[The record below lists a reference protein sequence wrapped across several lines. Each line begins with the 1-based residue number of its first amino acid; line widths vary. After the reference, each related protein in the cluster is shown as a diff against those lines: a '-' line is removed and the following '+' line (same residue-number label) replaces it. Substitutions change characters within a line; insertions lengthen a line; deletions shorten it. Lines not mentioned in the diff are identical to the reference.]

1 MKKLFIAI
9 AALAAMTSCSQDE
22 VMEVAEKQAISF
34 GNAFVGNST
43 RAAIDNTYSGNTEL
57 TKFNVYGTVTGT
69 GTAYIFKGDE
79 VTGNIGD
86 ATWSCNN
93 VQYWIPNSTYKFIA
107 IADATSVP
115 NYQTSMP
122 TTITYTDGT
131 TVANEVQKDLLYAEV
146 TDATNDVATPSKGNP
161 VKFIFDHLLS
171 KAKFTFTHS
180 AYNNANY
187 TYDVTNIRFVD
198 VNKTGTYTIA
208 SKAWTSVSN
217 EGELLFGNL
226 ENKITKD
233 VLSQQS
239 NYEKVF
245 VPANYTKENPLVAKF
260 TVDTYVGTEKIT
272 SRNYIAEIVQ
282 NFEKGHAYNF
292 NVALSNTQILF
303 TVTRVN
309 GWDTTTSD
317 ISGTPTSVTVTA
329 EPEVETPATP
339 ADPAN

>member
-1 MKKLFIAI
+1 MKKFLFLAI
-9 AALAAMTSCSQDE
+9 AAAAMTSCSQDE
-22 VMEVAEKQAISF
+22 VLEVAQKQAISF

-43 RAAIDNTYSGNTEL
+43 RAAIDNTYSGETDLTE
-57 TKFNVYGTVTGT
+57 FNVYGTVTGT
-69 GTAYIFKGDE
+69 GTAYIFKGDK

-86 ATWSCNN
+86 ATWSCDN
-93 VQYWIPNSTYKFIA
+93 VQYWIPNSTYKFVA
-107 IADATSVP
+107 IADATEVP
-115 NYQTSMP
+115 GTTGENGDMP
-122 TTITYTDGT
+122 TTINYTDVT
-131 TVANEVQKDLLYAEV
+131 TTADAVQKDLLYAEV

-161 VKFIFDHLLS
+161 VNFIFDHLLS
-171 KAKFTFTHS
+171 KAKFTFTHL

-208 SKAWTSVSN
+208 SNAWTSVSN

-239 NYEKVF
+239 KYEKVF
-245 VPANYTKENPLVAKF
+245 VPANYTAENPLVAKF

-309 GWDTTTSD
+309 GWDTTSSAT
-317 ISGTPTSVTVTA
+317 SGTPTSVTVTA
-329 EPEVETPATP
+329 
-339 ADPAN
+339 DPAN